1 MLISRRRTLCAV
13 RDLFAINAAMLLLV
27 RCAATAGASSALVT
41 AVNGAETV
49 VNAFLIEA
57 PLISSAF
64 PTVLPAAQLPALTNA
79 NKTGFLDL
87 AQADVTALLA
97 MIQQG
102 PVSDTTGATTLTTV
116 VGYVNQAIG
125 MASPVLTAVCG
136 LVPQCSDAQAV
147 YKSIVLAA
155 PLIEMFISS
164 VLPSSTVAQARLLTT
179 RAAAVPSQGLPQ
191 MTPQA
196 AIADLRARFGK

>member
-1 MLISRRRTLCAV
+1 V

-41 AVNGAETV
+41 AVDGAETV

-57 PLISSAF
+57 PLISAAF
-64 PTVLPAAQLPALTNA
+64 PTVLPASQLLPTLTNT

-155 PLIEMFISS
+155 PLIEMFISN